1 MVQTTPLYLSVV
13 LTSSLSFC
21 FRGTGVKQ
29 GWQIM
34 PPRIVSLYLVRKRA
48 YRLIIYLSPSILSSI
63 DKTLRGVYNM
73 NYGRYRKERRL
84 VMNQQDA
91 KKVLSCPVCGN
102 KRRPD
107 SLVCSSCYQVYRT
120 EASDRLLR
128 GESVDPLSWVHEKV
142 DSLLQGMRA
151 EAEDLTQKIDELSE
165 ANRADATA
173 FVNEMLETAKEQAR
187 QKMPGVEPRPLP
199 QEVINGAIK
208 KKRDELWQAKG
219 GNKMWRRREELRQKI
234 EQVEASLLE
243 GATTGQSSEAEPDPD
258 PVPEDPAVARVV
270 EAALAAS
277 GSK

>member
-1 MVQTTPLYLSVV
+1 
-13 LTSSLSFC
+13 
-21 FRGTGVKQ
+21 
-29 GWQIM
+29 
-34 PPRIVSLYLVRKRA
+34 
-48 YRLIIYLSPSILSSI
+48 
-63 DKTLRGVYNM
+63 M

-107 SLVCSSCYQVYRT
+107 SLVCSSCYQGYRT